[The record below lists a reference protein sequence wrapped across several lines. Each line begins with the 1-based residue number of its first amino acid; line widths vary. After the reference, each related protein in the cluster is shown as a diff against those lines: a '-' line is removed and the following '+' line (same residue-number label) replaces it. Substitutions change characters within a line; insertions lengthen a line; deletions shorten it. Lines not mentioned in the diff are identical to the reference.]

1 MTSVF
6 QSRFTYQG
14 SPARVVFGADAFAQ
28 VAAEVDAL
36 GAARALVLTTAEQAQ
51 TGRALVAALGARAV
65 GHFAGAV
72 MHTPVTVTQQAMQ
85 ALESVQADV
94 LIAIGGGSTIGLA
107 KALALRS
114 GLRQIAIPTTFAG
127 SEATPILGQTENGEK
142 TTMTEARLR
151 PDVILYDLALVKTMP
166 PALAVSSALNALAH
180 AVEGLYAQDRNPMT
194 SLMAQEGSRALISA
208 LPRLKADASDLTA
221 WAEAQYG
228 AWLCGTVLGQVGMSI
243 HHKLCHALGGGFD
256 LPHADTHA
264 ILLPHAVSYVEAAV
278 PELLQPIAAMTG
290 AATAALGLQAL
301 AKSLGAPTALRALG
315 LTEADLDRA
324 TALATARPYWSPKP
338 IEADA
343 IRALLSRALDGAP
356 AQT

>member
-6 QSRFTYQG
+6 QTRFVYQG

-28 VAAEVDAL
+28 VAAEVDRL
-36 GAARALVLTTAEQAQ
+36 GGTRAMVLTTAEQAN
-51 TGRALVAALGARAV
+51 TGRALSAALGARAV
-65 GHFAGAV
+65 GHFAGAA
-72 MHTPVTVTQQAMQ
+72 MHTPVTVTETAMLDL
-85 ALESVQADV
+85 AAAKADV
-94 LIAIGGGSTIGLA
+94 LVAIGGGSTIGLA

-114 GLRQIAIPTTFAG
+114 GLPQIAIPTTFAG

-151 PDVILYDLALVKTMP
+151 PEVILYDVALVKTMP
-166 PALAVSSALNALAH
+166 AGLAISSALNALAH

-194 SLMAQEGSRALISA
+194 SLMAQEGTRALIAA
-208 LPRLKADASDLTA
+208 LPRLKADPGDLNA

-278 PELLQPIAAMTG
+278 PELLRPIAEMTD
-290 AATAALGLQAL
+290 APTAALGLQAL
-301 AKSLGAPTALRALG
+301 ARSLGAPSALRDLG
-315 LTEADLDRA
+315 LREADLDRA

-338 IEADA
+338 IEAGA
-343 IRALLSRALDGAP
+343 MRALLARALDGAP
-356 AQT
+356 AQP

>member
-6 QSRFTYQG
+6 QNRFVYQG
-14 SPARVVFGADAFAQ
+14 SPARVVFGAEAYAQ
-28 VAAEVDAL
+28 VAAEVDRL
-36 GAARALVLTTAEQAQ
+36 GAARALVLTTAEQAKS
-51 TGRALVAALGARAV
+51 GRELSAALGRRAV
-65 GHFAGAV
+65 GHFAGAA
-72 MHTPVTVTQQAMQ
+72 MHTPVAITEMAML
-85 ALESVQADV
+85 ALDAAKADV

-114 GLRQIAIPTTFAG
+114 GLSQIAIPTTFAG

-151 PDVILYDLALVKTMP
+151 PEVILYDVALVKTMP
-166 PALAVSSALNALAH
+166 ARLAISSALNALAH

-194 SLMAQEGSRALISA
+194 SLMAQEGTRALISA
-208 LPRLKADASDLTA
+208 LPRLKADTNDLNA

-278 PELLQPIAAMTG
+278 PELLRPIAGMTG
-290 AATAALGLQAL
+290 APTAALGLQAL
-301 AKSLGAPTALRALG
+301 AKSLGAPSALRDLG
-315 LTEADLDRA
+315 LREADLDRA

-338 IEADA
+338 IEAGA
-343 IRALLSRALDGAP
+343 LRALLSRALNGAP
-356 AQT
+356 AQP

>member
-14 SPARVVFGADAFAQ
+14 SPARVVFGAQAFAQ
-28 VAAEVDAL
+28 VTTEVDRM
-36 GAARALVLTTAEQAQ
+36 GAKRALVLTTAEQAG
-51 TGRALVAALGARAV
+51 TGRDLAAALGARAA
-65 GHFAGAV
+65 GQFAGAV
-72 MHTPVTVTQQAMQ
+72 MHTPVAVTEQAMQ
-85 ALESVQADV
+85 AVVETQADV

-114 GLRQIAIPTTFAG
+114 GLRQIALPTTFAG
-127 SEATPILGQTENGEK
+127 SEATAILGQTENGEK

-151 PDVILYDLALVKTMP
+151 PEVILYDVALVKTMP
-166 PALAVSSALNALAH
+166 AGLAISSALNALAH

-194 SLMAQEGSRALISA
+194 SLMAQEGTRALISA
-208 LPRLKADASDLTA
+208 LPRLKSDSSDQDA

-264 ILLPHAVSYVEAAV
+264 ILLPHSVSYIEAAV
-278 PELLQPIAAMTG
+278 PDLLHPIAVMTG
-290 AATAALGLQAL
+290 APTAALGLQAL
-301 AKSLGAPTALRALG
+301 AKSLGAPVALRDLG
-315 LTEADLDRA
+315 LSEADLDRA
-324 TALATARPYWSPKP
+324 TALATARPYWSPRP
-338 IEADA
+338 IEAGA
-343 IRALLSRALDGAP
+343 MRALLSRALDGAP
-356 AQT
+356 AQP